1 MIDIFNELY
10 TLVVNT
16 LIAYDDTISYSS
28 VYTNM
33 PTSYPFVSVEEI
45 ADSVYE
51 NGSDCCEI
59 ENFANKEYEIN
70 IYTKNP
76 NKKSK
81 GDNIAQVI
89 DNLFKSKGFVRVSK
103 NILQDENE
111 TIYRIIIRYSGIVS
125 QDHRV
130 YRR

>member
-16 LIAYDDTISYSS
+16 LTTYDNTISYSS

-33 PTSYPFVSVEEI
+33 PTNYPFVSMEEI
-45 ADSVYE
+45 SDSVYE
-51 NGSDCCEI
+51 RGSDSDEI

-81 GDNIAQVI
+81 CDSIAQVV
-89 DNLFKSKGFVRVSK
+89 DTLLKSKGFVRVSK

-111 TIYRIIIRYSGIVS
+111 TIYRLIIRYSGVVS
-125 QDHRV
+125 KDHNI

>member
-1 MIDIFNELY
+1 MIDIFNELF
-10 TLVVNT
+10 TLVANT
-16 LIAYDDTISYSS
+16 LTTYDNTISLSS

-33 PTSYPFVSVEEI
+33 PSDYPFVSVEEI
-45 ADSVYE
+45 EDSVYE
-51 NGSDCCEI
+51 QGSDCCEI
-59 ENFANKEYEIN
+59 ENFATKDYEIN

-81 GDNIAQVI
+81 GDSIAQVI
-89 DNLFKSKGFVRVSK
+89 DTLFKSKGFVRTSK
-103 NILQDENE
+103 NVFQSENE
-111 TIYRIIIRYSGIVS
+111 TIYRIIIRYSGVVS

>member
-16 LIAYDDTISYSS
+16 LTTYDNTISYSS

-33 PTSYPFVSVEEI
+33 PTNYPFVSMEEI
-45 ADSVYE
+45 SDSVYT
-51 NGSDCCEI
+51 NGSDSDEI

-81 GDNIAQVI
+81 CDSIAQVV
-89 DNLFKSKGFVRVSK
+89 DTLLKSKGFVRVSK

-111 TIYRIIIRYSGIVS
+111 TIYRLIVRYSGVVS
-125 QDHRV
+125 KDHNI